1 MGIGRNDSSIVR
13 PTTQGMN
20 KSTVSPAAVLPIS
33 RPPLLARSIALMKPV
48 TWFPPLWAFLCGA
61 VASNAAGWNINDI
74 GHVML
79 GIFLTGPIVCGLS
92 QVINDYCDREVDA
105 INEPN
110 RPIPSGMV
118 STTQVFVTAIV
129 LLIIAGGIAWYLG
142 PMVFNLTAVGV
153 FLAMI
158 YSAHP
163 IRAKRNGWIGNAL
176 VAASYEGLPWLA
188 GHLVFAPLTPLSIIV
203 AILYSVGA
211 HGIMT
216 VNDFK
221 SIEGDKRVGIK
232 TIPVLY
238 GVEMGA
244 WLAVLTMNIAQLFVL
259 MTLFVSGRTWAAVVL
274 LVLIVAQLPV
284 QRTFIKEPREKAVFY
299 NATGIMLYVWGMLVT
314 AIGL

>member
-1 MGIGRNDSSIVR
+1 
-13 PTTQGMN
+13 MN
-20 KSTVSPAAVLPIS
+20 KSTLNPAVLPNS
-33 RPPLLARSIALMKPV
+33 KPNLLARSVAIMKPV
-48 TWFPPLWAFLCGA
+48 TWFPPMWAFVCGA
-61 VASNAAGWNINDI
+61 IASNGAGWNVTDI
-74 GHVML
+74 GHVLL
-79 GIFLTGPIVCGLS
+79 GILLTGPIVCGLS

-118 STTQVFVTAIV
+118 STTQVFATGIAL
-129 LLIIAGGIAWYLG
+129 LLISGTIAWYFG
-142 PMVFNLTAVGV
+142 PMVFNLTALGV
-153 FLAMI
+153 FLAMV

-188 GHLVFAPLTPLSIIV
+188 GHLVFAPLTPLSIVI

-221 SIEGDKRVGIK
+221 SVEGDTRVGIK

-238 GVEMGA
+238 GVEMAA

-259 MTLFVSGRTWAAVVL
+259 MTLIVSGRTWAAIVL
-274 LVLIVAQLPV
+274 AVLIVAQLPA
-284 QRTFIKEPREKAVFY
+284 QRIFIKQPREKAVFY
-299 NATGIMLYVWGMLVT
+299 NATGVMLYVWGMLVA